1 MLKTV
6 IYARYSS
13 DKQNEQSIEGQ
24 IHECE
29 QFAKTHDMVI
39 IKHYI
44 DRALSG
50 KTDDR
55 PSFLQM
61 IKDSSSGL
69 FDAILV
75 YKTDRFARNRYD
87 SAVYKAKLKKNGIK
101 IFYAKENIP
110 DGPEGIIL
118 ESMLEGFAEY
128 YSAEL
133 SQKVKRGIK
142 ENIRK
147 GLSFGGACPFG
158 YKIVNKKYVIDDE
171 QAPYVKKIFEDYA
184 KGRRAIDIFNEL
196 NTLPNYAGKGR
207 KWNRSSLNR
216 MLTNK
221 KYIGIYELEDV
232 CVKDAI
238 PPIIDEALFNK
249 VQSRILFN
257 RRHTTRAKVNYLLSG
272 KLFCGLCEHSMTGKT
287 GTSKTKVKYH
297 YYVCSNRH
305 CKQKKYRKELL
316 EDIIIQYTV
325 KDILNPKHFK
335 MIAKKCLEIQQ
346 ADNKINDILLMLKK
360 QLTATKTK
368 INNIMN
374 AIEAGIIT
382 TSTKDRLE
390 QLEQEKY
397 KLELEIST
405 QQLNSNRLLSEKQI
419 IYMLNVFYNKRVDV
433 SFYNQIID
441 CFIYKIYIYSD
452 KICIVY
458 NLNNSD
464 KDVTYSDINE
474 LYKSS
479 HLNSCGS
486 PLGEEN
492 VKALRDNLGWEEQE
506 AFVIPQDVY
515 DNFAQ
520 KAKKGQEVEDNW
532 NKLFK
537 AYCEKYPEKK
547 ALWDKYF
554 AVIDDE
560 KLLNCDE
567 FWSYEDKPQATRSL
581 SGNMINRLAK
591 IMPNFWGGSADLG
604 PSNKTVI
611 KDGGSF
617 SKNNYLGRNIHYG
630 VREFAMAAI
639 ANGITLY
646 GGTKTFVGTFF
657 VFSDY
662 LKPMARLAALMK
674 IPVTYVLTHDSIGV
688 GEDGPT
694 HEPIEQLA
702 MLRAMPNINVFRP
715 ADATETAA
723 AWYSA
728 ITSKN
733 TPTVLAL
740 SRQNLPQIEGSSK
753 EALKGGYII
762 AESIKAKPD
771 AIIIASGSEVSLA
784 VDAKKELMEKG
795 FDIRVVSMPCMDI
808 FEQQSDEYKEKI
820 LPQTVEK
827 RLVVEAGSSICWGKY
842 LGFKGKSVTIDTF
855 GASAPANV
863 LFKKYGFT
871 VENVVNKALS
881 MLK

>member
-1 MLKTV
+1 MNIEQKSVNAIRVLAADTV
-6 IYARYSS
+6 QKANSGHPGMPLGSAAMAYELWANHLTHNPKNPKWVNRDRFILSAGHASSLLYSLLHLFGYGLTIEDMKNFRQDNS
-13 DKQNEQSIEGQ
+13 LTPGHPEYGHTVGVEATTGPLGAGMGMAVGMAMAQAHMAATFNTEDYNIIDHYTFVLGGDGCMEEGISSEAFSLAGTLGLSKLIVLYDSNNITIEGNTDLAFTEDVNKRMEAFGFQ
-24 IHECE
+24 TLTVEDGNNLEEISKAIEL
-29 QFAKTHDMVI
+29 AK
-39 IKHYI
+39 
-44 DRALSG
+44 SE
-50 KTDDR
+50 KTK
-55 PSFLQM
+55 PSF
-61 IKDSSSGL
+61 I
-69 FDAILV
+69 
-75 YKTDRFARNRYD
+75 
-87 SAVYKAKLKKNGIK
+87 
-101 IFYAKENIP
+101 
-110 DGPEGIIL
+110 
-118 ESMLEGFAEY
+118 
-128 YSAEL
+128 
-133 SQKVKRGIK
+133 
-142 ENIRK
+142 
-147 GLSFGGACPFG
+147 
-158 YKIVNKKYVIDDE
+158 
-171 QAPYVKKIFEDYA
+171 
-184 KGRRAIDIFNEL
+184 
-196 NTLPNYAGKGR
+196 
-207 KWNRSSLNR
+207 
-216 MLTNK
+216 
-221 KYIGIYELEDV
+221 
-232 CVKDAI
+232 
-238 PPIIDEALFNK
+238 
-249 VQSRILFN
+249 
-257 RRHTTRAKVNYLLSG
+257 
-272 KLFCGLCEHSMTGKT
+272 
-287 GTSKTKVKYH
+287 
-297 YYVCSNRH
+297 
-305 CKQKKYRKELL
+305 
-316 EDIIIQYTV
+316 TV
-325 KDILNPKHFK
+325 
-335 MIAKKCLEIQQ
+335 
-346 ADNKINDILLMLKK
+346 
-360 QLTATKTK
+360 KTK
-368 INNIMN
+368 I
-374 AIEAGIIT
+374 AFGCPAKEG
-382 TSTKDRLE
+382 
-390 QLEQEKY
+390 
-397 KLELEIST
+397 
-405 QQLNSNRLLSEKQI
+405 SE
-419 IYMLNVFYNKRVDV
+419 
-433 SFYNQIID
+433 
-441 CFIYKIYIYSD
+441 
-452 KICIVY
+452 
-458 NLNNSD
+458 
-464 KDVTYSDINE
+464 
-474 LYKSS
+474 SS
-479 HLNSCGS
+479 HGS

-520 KAKKGQEVEDNW
+520 KAKKGQEAEDNW

-547 ALWDKYF
+547 ELWDKYF

-657 VFSDY
+657 IFSDY

-784 VDAKKELMEKG
+784 VEAKKELMEKG

>member
-1 MLKTV
+1 MNIEQKSVNAIRVLAADTV
-6 IYARYSS
+6 QKANSGHPGMPLGSAAMAYELWANHLTHNPKNPKWVNRDRFILSAGHASSLLYSLLYLFGYGLTIEDMKNFRQDNS
-13 DKQNEQSIEGQ
+13 LTPGHPEYGHTVGVEATTGPLGAGMGMAVGMAMAQAHMAATFNTEDYNVIDHYTFVLGGDGCMEEGISSEAFSLAGTLGLSKLIVLYDSNNITIEGNTDLAFTEDVNKRMEAFGFQ
-24 IHECE
+24 TLTVEDGNNLEEISKAIEL
-29 QFAKTHDMVI
+29 AK
-39 IKHYI
+39 
-44 DRALSG
+44 AE
-50 KTDDR
+50 KTK
-55 PSFLQM
+55 PSF
-61 IKDSSSGL
+61 I
-69 FDAILV
+69 
-75 YKTDRFARNRYD
+75 
-87 SAVYKAKLKKNGIK
+87 
-101 IFYAKENIP
+101 
-110 DGPEGIIL
+110 
-118 ESMLEGFAEY
+118 
-128 YSAEL
+128 
-133 SQKVKRGIK
+133 
-142 ENIRK
+142 
-147 GLSFGGACPFG
+147 
-158 YKIVNKKYVIDDE
+158 
-171 QAPYVKKIFEDYA
+171 
-184 KGRRAIDIFNEL
+184 
-196 NTLPNYAGKGR
+196 
-207 KWNRSSLNR
+207 
-216 MLTNK
+216 
-221 KYIGIYELEDV
+221 
-232 CVKDAI
+232 
-238 PPIIDEALFNK
+238 
-249 VQSRILFN
+249 
-257 RRHTTRAKVNYLLSG
+257 
-272 KLFCGLCEHSMTGKT
+272 
-287 GTSKTKVKYH
+287 
-297 YYVCSNRH
+297 
-305 CKQKKYRKELL
+305 
-316 EDIIIQYTV
+316 TV
-325 KDILNPKHFK
+325 
-335 MIAKKCLEIQQ
+335 
-346 ADNKINDILLMLKK
+346 
-360 QLTATKTK
+360 KTK
-368 INNIMN
+368 I
-374 AIEAGIIT
+374 AFGCPAKEG
-382 TSTKDRLE
+382 
-390 QLEQEKY
+390 
-397 KLELEIST
+397 
-405 QQLNSNRLLSEKQI
+405 SE
-419 IYMLNVFYNKRVDV
+419 
-433 SFYNQIID
+433 
-441 CFIYKIYIYSD
+441 
-452 KICIVY
+452 
-458 NLNNSD
+458 
-464 KDVTYSDINE
+464 
-474 LYKSS
+474 SS
-479 HLNSCGS
+479 HGS

-520 KAKKGQEVEDNW
+520 KAKKGQEAEDNW

-547 ALWDKYF
+547 ELWDKYF

-715 ADATETAA
+715 ADAIETAA

>member
-1 MLKTV
+1 MNIEQKSVNAIRVLAADTV
-6 IYARYSS
+6 QKANSGHPGMPLGSAAMAYELWANHLTHNPKNPKWVNRDRFILSAGHASSLLYSLLHLFGYGLTIEDMKNFRQDNS
-13 DKQNEQSIEGQ
+13 LTPGHPEYGHTVGVEATTGPLGAGMGMAVGMAMAQAHMAATFNTEDYNIIDHYTFVLGGDGCMEEGISSEAFSLAGTLGLSKLIVLYDSNNITIEGNTDLAFTEDVNKRMEAFGFQ
-24 IHECE
+24 TLTVEDGNNLEEISKAIEL
-29 QFAKTHDMVI
+29 AKA
-39 IKHYI
+39 K
-44 DRALSG
+44 
-50 KTDDR
+50 KTK
-55 PSFLQM
+55 PSF
-61 IKDSSSGL
+61 I
-69 FDAILV
+69 
-75 YKTDRFARNRYD
+75 
-87 SAVYKAKLKKNGIK
+87 
-101 IFYAKENIP
+101 
-110 DGPEGIIL
+110 
-118 ESMLEGFAEY
+118 
-128 YSAEL
+128 
-133 SQKVKRGIK
+133 
-142 ENIRK
+142 
-147 GLSFGGACPFG
+147 
-158 YKIVNKKYVIDDE
+158 
-171 QAPYVKKIFEDYA
+171 
-184 KGRRAIDIFNEL
+184 
-196 NTLPNYAGKGR
+196 
-207 KWNRSSLNR
+207 
-216 MLTNK
+216 
-221 KYIGIYELEDV
+221 
-232 CVKDAI
+232 
-238 PPIIDEALFNK
+238 
-249 VQSRILFN
+249 
-257 RRHTTRAKVNYLLSG
+257 
-272 KLFCGLCEHSMTGKT
+272 
-287 GTSKTKVKYH
+287 
-297 YYVCSNRH
+297 
-305 CKQKKYRKELL
+305 
-316 EDIIIQYTV
+316 TV
-325 KDILNPKHFK
+325 
-335 MIAKKCLEIQQ
+335 
-346 ADNKINDILLMLKK
+346 
-360 QLTATKTK
+360 KTK
-368 INNIMN
+368 I
-374 AIEAGIIT
+374 AFGCPAKEG
-382 TSTKDRLE
+382 
-390 QLEQEKY
+390 
-397 KLELEIST
+397 
-405 QQLNSNRLLSEKQI
+405 SE
-419 IYMLNVFYNKRVDV
+419 
-433 SFYNQIID
+433 
-441 CFIYKIYIYSD
+441 
-452 KICIVY
+452 
-458 NLNNSD
+458 
-464 KDVTYSDINE
+464 
-474 LYKSS
+474 SS
-479 HLNSCGS
+479 HGS

-520 KAKKGQEVEDNW
+520 KAKKGQEAEDNW

-547 ALWDKYF
+547 ELWDKYF

-581 SGNMINRLAK
+581 SGNVINRLAK

>member
-1 MLKTV
+1 MNIEQKSVNAIRVLAADTV
-6 IYARYSS
+6 QKANSGHPGMPLGSAAMAYELWVNHLTHNPKNPKWVNRDRFILSAGHASSLLYSLLHLFGYGLTIEDMKNFRQDNS
-13 DKQNEQSIEGQ
+13 LTPGHPEYGHTVGVEATTGPLGAGMGMAVGMAMAQAHMAATFNTEDYNIIDHYTFVLGGDGCMEEGISSEAFSLAGTLGLSKLIVLYDSNNITIEGNTDLAFTEDVNKRMEAFGFQ
-24 IHECE
+24 TLTVEDGNNLEEISKAIEL
-29 QFAKTHDMVI
+29 AK
-39 IKHYI
+39 
-44 DRALSG
+44 SE
-50 KTDDR
+50 KTK
-55 PSFLQM
+55 PSF
-61 IKDSSSGL
+61 I
-69 FDAILV
+69 
-75 YKTDRFARNRYD
+75 
-87 SAVYKAKLKKNGIK
+87 
-101 IFYAKENIP
+101 
-110 DGPEGIIL
+110 
-118 ESMLEGFAEY
+118 
-128 YSAEL
+128 
-133 SQKVKRGIK
+133 
-142 ENIRK
+142 
-147 GLSFGGACPFG
+147 
-158 YKIVNKKYVIDDE
+158 
-171 QAPYVKKIFEDYA
+171 
-184 KGRRAIDIFNEL
+184 
-196 NTLPNYAGKGR
+196 
-207 KWNRSSLNR
+207 
-216 MLTNK
+216 
-221 KYIGIYELEDV
+221 
-232 CVKDAI
+232 
-238 PPIIDEALFNK
+238 
-249 VQSRILFN
+249 
-257 RRHTTRAKVNYLLSG
+257 
-272 KLFCGLCEHSMTGKT
+272 
-287 GTSKTKVKYH
+287 
-297 YYVCSNRH
+297 
-305 CKQKKYRKELL
+305 
-316 EDIIIQYTV
+316 TV
-325 KDILNPKHFK
+325 
-335 MIAKKCLEIQQ
+335 
-346 ADNKINDILLMLKK
+346 
-360 QLTATKTK
+360 KTK
-368 INNIMN
+368 I
-374 AIEAGIIT
+374 AFGCPAKEG
-382 TSTKDRLE
+382 
-390 QLEQEKY
+390 
-397 KLELEIST
+397 
-405 QQLNSNRLLSEKQI
+405 SE
-419 IYMLNVFYNKRVDV
+419 
-433 SFYNQIID
+433 
-441 CFIYKIYIYSD
+441 
-452 KICIVY
+452 
-458 NLNNSD
+458 
-464 KDVTYSDINE
+464 
-474 LYKSS
+474 SS
-479 HLNSCGS
+479 HGS

-520 KAKKGQEVEDNW
+520 KAKKGQEAEDNW

-547 ALWDKYF
+547 ELWDKYF

-795 FDIRVVSMPCMDI
+795 FDIRVVSMLCMDI

>member
-1 MLKTV
+1 MNIEQKSVNAIRVLAADTV
-6 IYARYSS
+6 QKANSGHPGMPLGSAAMAYELWANHLTHNPKNPKWVNRDRFILSAGHASSLLYSLLHLFGYGLTIEDMKNFRQDNS
-13 DKQNEQSIEGQ
+13 LTPGHPEYGHTVGVEATTGPLGAGMGIAVGMAMAQAHMAATFNTEDYNIIDHYTFVLGGDGCMEEGISSEAFSLAGTLGLSKLIVLYDSNNITIEGNTDLAFTEDVNKRMEAFGFQ
-24 IHECE
+24 TLTVEDGNNLEEISKAIEL
-29 QFAKTHDMVI
+29 AK
-39 IKHYI
+39 
-44 DRALSG
+44 AE
-50 KTDDR
+50 KTK
-55 PSFLQM
+55 PSF
-61 IKDSSSGL
+61 I
-69 FDAILV
+69 
-75 YKTDRFARNRYD
+75 
-87 SAVYKAKLKKNGIK
+87 
-101 IFYAKENIP
+101 
-110 DGPEGIIL
+110 
-118 ESMLEGFAEY
+118 
-128 YSAEL
+128 
-133 SQKVKRGIK
+133 
-142 ENIRK
+142 
-147 GLSFGGACPFG
+147 
-158 YKIVNKKYVIDDE
+158 
-171 QAPYVKKIFEDYA
+171 
-184 KGRRAIDIFNEL
+184 
-196 NTLPNYAGKGR
+196 
-207 KWNRSSLNR
+207 
-216 MLTNK
+216 
-221 KYIGIYELEDV
+221 
-232 CVKDAI
+232 
-238 PPIIDEALFNK
+238 
-249 VQSRILFN
+249 
-257 RRHTTRAKVNYLLSG
+257 
-272 KLFCGLCEHSMTGKT
+272 
-287 GTSKTKVKYH
+287 
-297 YYVCSNRH
+297 
-305 CKQKKYRKELL
+305 
-316 EDIIIQYTV
+316 TV
-325 KDILNPKHFK
+325 
-335 MIAKKCLEIQQ
+335 
-346 ADNKINDILLMLKK
+346 
-360 QLTATKTK
+360 KTK
-368 INNIMN
+368 I
-374 AIEAGIIT
+374 AFGCPAKEG
-382 TSTKDRLE
+382 
-390 QLEQEKY
+390 
-397 KLELEIST
+397 
-405 QQLNSNRLLSEKQI
+405 SE
-419 IYMLNVFYNKRVDV
+419 
-433 SFYNQIID
+433 
-441 CFIYKIYIYSD
+441 
-452 KICIVY
+452 
-458 NLNNSD
+458 
-464 KDVTYSDINE
+464 
-474 LYKSS
+474 SS
-479 HLNSCGS
+479 HGS

-520 KAKKGQEVEDNW
+520 KAKKGQEAEDNW

>member
-1 MLKTV
+1 MNIEQKSVNAIRVLAADTV
-6 IYARYSS
+6 QKANSGHPGMPLGSAAMAYELWANHLTHNPKNPKWVNRDRFILSAGHASSLLYSLLHLFGYGLTIEDMKNFRQDNS
-13 DKQNEQSIEGQ
+13 LTPGHPEYGHTVGVEATTGPLGAGMGMAVGMAMAQAHMAATFNTEDYNIIDHYTFVLGGDGCMEEGISSEAFSLAGTLGLSKLIVLYDSNNITIEGNTDLAFTEDVNKRMEAFGFQ
-24 IHECE
+24 TLTVEDGNNLEEISKAIEL
-29 QFAKTHDMVI
+29 AK
-39 IKHYI
+39 
-44 DRALSG
+44 SE
-50 KTDDR
+50 KTK
-55 PSFLQM
+55 PSF
-61 IKDSSSGL
+61 I
-69 FDAILV
+69 
-75 YKTDRFARNRYD
+75 
-87 SAVYKAKLKKNGIK
+87 
-101 IFYAKENIP
+101 
-110 DGPEGIIL
+110 
-118 ESMLEGFAEY
+118 
-128 YSAEL
+128 
-133 SQKVKRGIK
+133 
-142 ENIRK
+142 
-147 GLSFGGACPFG
+147 
-158 YKIVNKKYVIDDE
+158 
-171 QAPYVKKIFEDYA
+171 
-184 KGRRAIDIFNEL
+184 
-196 NTLPNYAGKGR
+196 
-207 KWNRSSLNR
+207 
-216 MLTNK
+216 
-221 KYIGIYELEDV
+221 
-232 CVKDAI
+232 
-238 PPIIDEALFNK
+238 
-249 VQSRILFN
+249 
-257 RRHTTRAKVNYLLSG
+257 
-272 KLFCGLCEHSMTGKT
+272 
-287 GTSKTKVKYH
+287 
-297 YYVCSNRH
+297 
-305 CKQKKYRKELL
+305 
-316 EDIIIQYTV
+316 TV
-325 KDILNPKHFK
+325 
-335 MIAKKCLEIQQ
+335 
-346 ADNKINDILLMLKK
+346 
-360 QLTATKTK
+360 KTK
-368 INNIMN
+368 I
-374 AIEAGIIT
+374 AFGCPAKEG
-382 TSTKDRLE
+382 
-390 QLEQEKY
+390 
-397 KLELEIST
+397 
-405 QQLNSNRLLSEKQI
+405 SE
-419 IYMLNVFYNKRVDV
+419 
-433 SFYNQIID
+433 
-441 CFIYKIYIYSD
+441 
-452 KICIVY
+452 
-458 NLNNSD
+458 
-464 KDVTYSDINE
+464 
-474 LYKSS
+474 SS
-479 HLNSCGS
+479 HGS

-520 KAKKGQEVEDNW
+520 KAKKGQEAEDNW

-547 ALWDKYF
+547 ELWDKYF

-674 IPVTYVLTHDSIGV
+674 ISVTYVLTHDSIGV

>member
-1 MLKTV
+1 MNIEQKSVNAIRVLAADTV
-6 IYARYSS
+6 QKANSGHPGMPLGSAAMAYELWANHLTHNPKNPKWVNRDRFILSAGHASSLLYSLLHLFGYGLTIEDMKNFRQDNS
-13 DKQNEQSIEGQ
+13 LTPGHPEYGHTVGVEATTGPLGAGMGMAVGMAMAQAHMAATFNTEDYNIIDHYTFVLGGDGCMEEGISSEAFSLAGTLGLSKLIVLYDSNNITIEGNTDLAFTEDVNKRMEAFGFQ
-24 IHECE
+24 TLTVEDGNNLEEISKAIEL
-29 QFAKTHDMVI
+29 AK
-39 IKHYI
+39 
-44 DRALSG
+44 AE
-50 KTDDR
+50 KTK
-55 PSFLQM
+55 PSF
-61 IKDSSSGL
+61 I
-69 FDAILV
+69 
-75 YKTDRFARNRYD
+75 
-87 SAVYKAKLKKNGIK
+87 
-101 IFYAKENIP
+101 
-110 DGPEGIIL
+110 
-118 ESMLEGFAEY
+118 
-128 YSAEL
+128 
-133 SQKVKRGIK
+133 
-142 ENIRK
+142 
-147 GLSFGGACPFG
+147 
-158 YKIVNKKYVIDDE
+158 
-171 QAPYVKKIFEDYA
+171 
-184 KGRRAIDIFNEL
+184 
-196 NTLPNYAGKGR
+196 
-207 KWNRSSLNR
+207 
-216 MLTNK
+216 
-221 KYIGIYELEDV
+221 
-232 CVKDAI
+232 
-238 PPIIDEALFNK
+238 
-249 VQSRILFN
+249 
-257 RRHTTRAKVNYLLSG
+257 
-272 KLFCGLCEHSMTGKT
+272 
-287 GTSKTKVKYH
+287 
-297 YYVCSNRH
+297 
-305 CKQKKYRKELL
+305 
-316 EDIIIQYTV
+316 TV
-325 KDILNPKHFK
+325 
-335 MIAKKCLEIQQ
+335 
-346 ADNKINDILLMLKK
+346 
-360 QLTATKTK
+360 KTK
-368 INNIMN
+368 I
-374 AIEAGIIT
+374 AFGCPAKEG
-382 TSTKDRLE
+382 
-390 QLEQEKY
+390 
-397 KLELEIST
+397 
-405 QQLNSNRLLSEKQI
+405 SE
-419 IYMLNVFYNKRVDV
+419 
-433 SFYNQIID
+433 
-441 CFIYKIYIYSD
+441 
-452 KICIVY
+452 
-458 NLNNSD
+458 
-464 KDVTYSDINE
+464 
-474 LYKSS
+474 SS
-479 HLNSCGS
+479 HGS

-547 ALWDKYF
+547 ELWDKYF

-784 VDAKKELMEKG
+784 VEAKKELMEKG
-795 FDIRVVSMPCMDI
+795 FDIRVVSMLCMDI

>member
-1 MLKTV
+1 MKNFRQDNSLTPGHPEYGHTV
-6 IYARYSS
+6 GVEATTGPLGAGMGMAVGMAMAQAHMAATFNTEDYNIIDHYTFVLGGDGCMEEGISS
-13 DKQNEQSIEGQ
+13 EALSLAGTLGLSKLIVLYDSNNITIEGNTDLAFTEDVNKRMEAFGFQ
-24 IHECE
+24 TLTVEDGNNLEEISKAIEL
-29 QFAKTHDMVI
+29 AK
-39 IKHYI
+39 
-44 DRALSG
+44 SE
-50 KTDDR
+50 KTK
-55 PSFLQM
+55 PSF
-61 IKDSSSGL
+61 I
-69 FDAILV
+69 
-75 YKTDRFARNRYD
+75 
-87 SAVYKAKLKKNGIK
+87 
-101 IFYAKENIP
+101 
-110 DGPEGIIL
+110 
-118 ESMLEGFAEY
+118 
-128 YSAEL
+128 
-133 SQKVKRGIK
+133 
-142 ENIRK
+142 
-147 GLSFGGACPFG
+147 
-158 YKIVNKKYVIDDE
+158 
-171 QAPYVKKIFEDYA
+171 
-184 KGRRAIDIFNEL
+184 
-196 NTLPNYAGKGR
+196 
-207 KWNRSSLNR
+207 
-216 MLTNK
+216 
-221 KYIGIYELEDV
+221 
-232 CVKDAI
+232 
-238 PPIIDEALFNK
+238 
-249 VQSRILFN
+249 
-257 RRHTTRAKVNYLLSG
+257 
-272 KLFCGLCEHSMTGKT
+272 
-287 GTSKTKVKYH
+287 
-297 YYVCSNRH
+297 
-305 CKQKKYRKELL
+305 
-316 EDIIIQYTV
+316 TV
-325 KDILNPKHFK
+325 
-335 MIAKKCLEIQQ
+335 
-346 ADNKINDILLMLKK
+346 
-360 QLTATKTK
+360 KTK
-368 INNIMN
+368 I
-374 AIEAGIIT
+374 AFGCPAKEG
-382 TSTKDRLE
+382 
-390 QLEQEKY
+390 
-397 KLELEIST
+397 
-405 QQLNSNRLLSEKQI
+405 SE
-419 IYMLNVFYNKRVDV
+419 
-433 SFYNQIID
+433 
-441 CFIYKIYIYSD
+441 
-452 KICIVY
+452 
-458 NLNNSD
+458 
-464 KDVTYSDINE
+464 
-474 LYKSS
+474 SS
-479 HLNSCGS
+479 HGS

-520 KAKKGQEVEDNW
+520 KAKKGQDAEDNW

-547 ALWDKYF
+547 ELWDKYF

-784 VDAKKELMEKG
+784 VEAKKELMEKG

>member
-1 MLKTV
+1 MNIEQKSVNAIRVLAADTV
-6 IYARYSS
+6 QKANSGHPGMPLGSAAMAYELWANHLTHNPKNPKWVNRDRFILSAGHASSLLYSLLNLFGYGLTIEDMKNFRQDNS
-13 DKQNEQSIEGQ
+13 LTPGHPEYGHTVGVEATTGPLGAGMGMAVGMAMAQAHMAATFNTEDYNIIDHYTFVLGGDGCMEEGISSEAFSLAGTLGLSKLIVLYDSNNITIEGNTDLAFTEDVNKRMEAFGFQ
-24 IHECE
+24 TLTVEDGNNLEEISKAIEL
-29 QFAKTHDMVI
+29 AK
-39 IKHYI
+39 
-44 DRALSG
+44 SE
-50 KTDDR
+50 KTK
-55 PSFLQM
+55 PSF
-61 IKDSSSGL
+61 I
-69 FDAILV
+69 
-75 YKTDRFARNRYD
+75 
-87 SAVYKAKLKKNGIK
+87 
-101 IFYAKENIP
+101 
-110 DGPEGIIL
+110 
-118 ESMLEGFAEY
+118 
-128 YSAEL
+128 
-133 SQKVKRGIK
+133 
-142 ENIRK
+142 
-147 GLSFGGACPFG
+147 
-158 YKIVNKKYVIDDE
+158 
-171 QAPYVKKIFEDYA
+171 
-184 KGRRAIDIFNEL
+184 
-196 NTLPNYAGKGR
+196 
-207 KWNRSSLNR
+207 
-216 MLTNK
+216 
-221 KYIGIYELEDV
+221 
-232 CVKDAI
+232 
-238 PPIIDEALFNK
+238 
-249 VQSRILFN
+249 
-257 RRHTTRAKVNYLLSG
+257 
-272 KLFCGLCEHSMTGKT
+272 
-287 GTSKTKVKYH
+287 
-297 YYVCSNRH
+297 
-305 CKQKKYRKELL
+305 
-316 EDIIIQYTV
+316 TV
-325 KDILNPKHFK
+325 
-335 MIAKKCLEIQQ
+335 
-346 ADNKINDILLMLKK
+346 
-360 QLTATKTK
+360 KTK
-368 INNIMN
+368 I
-374 AIEAGIIT
+374 AFGCPAKEG
-382 TSTKDRLE
+382 
-390 QLEQEKY
+390 
-397 KLELEIST
+397 
-405 QQLNSNRLLSEKQI
+405 SE
-419 IYMLNVFYNKRVDV
+419 
-433 SFYNQIID
+433 
-441 CFIYKIYIYSD
+441 
-452 KICIVY
+452 
-458 NLNNSD
+458 
-464 KDVTYSDINE
+464 
-474 LYKSS
+474 SS
-479 HLNSCGS
+479 HGS

-520 KAKKGQEVEDNW
+520 KAKKGQEAEDNW

-547 ALWDKYF
+547 ELWDKYF

-784 VDAKKELMEKG
+784 VEAKKELMEKG

>member
-1 MLKTV
+1 MNIEQKSVNAIRVLAADTV
-6 IYARYSS
+6 QKANSGHPGMPLGSAAMAYELWANHLTHNPKNPKWVNRDRFILSAGHASSLLYSLLHLFGYGLTIEDMKNFRQDNS
-13 DKQNEQSIEGQ
+13 LTPGHPEYGHTVGVEATTGPLGAGMGMAVGMAMAQAHMAATFNTEDYNIIDHYTFVLGGDGCMEEGISSEAFSLAGTLGLSKLIVLYDSNNITIEGNTDLAFTEDVNKRMEAFGFQ
-24 IHECE
+24 TLTVEDGNNLEEISKAIEL
-29 QFAKTHDMVI
+29 AK
-39 IKHYI
+39 
-44 DRALSG
+44 AE
-50 KTDDR
+50 KTK
-55 PSFLQM
+55 PSF
-61 IKDSSSGL
+61 I
-69 FDAILV
+69 
-75 YKTDRFARNRYD
+75 
-87 SAVYKAKLKKNGIK
+87 
-101 IFYAKENIP
+101 
-110 DGPEGIIL
+110 
-118 ESMLEGFAEY
+118 
-128 YSAEL
+128 
-133 SQKVKRGIK
+133 
-142 ENIRK
+142 
-147 GLSFGGACPFG
+147 
-158 YKIVNKKYVIDDE
+158 
-171 QAPYVKKIFEDYA
+171 
-184 KGRRAIDIFNEL
+184 
-196 NTLPNYAGKGR
+196 
-207 KWNRSSLNR
+207 
-216 MLTNK
+216 
-221 KYIGIYELEDV
+221 
-232 CVKDAI
+232 
-238 PPIIDEALFNK
+238 
-249 VQSRILFN
+249 
-257 RRHTTRAKVNYLLSG
+257 
-272 KLFCGLCEHSMTGKT
+272 
-287 GTSKTKVKYH
+287 
-297 YYVCSNRH
+297 
-305 CKQKKYRKELL
+305 
-316 EDIIIQYTV
+316 TV
-325 KDILNPKHFK
+325 
-335 MIAKKCLEIQQ
+335 
-346 ADNKINDILLMLKK
+346 
-360 QLTATKTK
+360 KTK
-368 INNIMN
+368 I
-374 AIEAGIIT
+374 AFGCPAKEG
-382 TSTKDRLE
+382 
-390 QLEQEKY
+390 
-397 KLELEIST
+397 
-405 QQLNSNRLLSEKQI
+405 SE
-419 IYMLNVFYNKRVDV
+419 
-433 SFYNQIID
+433 
-441 CFIYKIYIYSD
+441 
-452 KICIVY
+452 
-458 NLNNSD
+458 
-464 KDVTYSDINE
+464 
-474 LYKSS
+474 SS
-479 HLNSCGS
+479 HGS

-520 KAKKGQEVEDNW
+520 KAKKGQEAEDNW

-581 SGNMINRLAK
+581 SGNMINRLSK

-715 ADATETAA
+715 ADAIETAA

>member
-1 MLKTV
+1 MNIEQKSVNAIRVLAADTV
-6 IYARYSS
+6 QKANSGHPGMPLGSAAMAYELWANHLTHNPKNPKWVNRDRFILSAGHASSLLYSLLHLFGYGLTIEDMKNFRQDNS
-13 DKQNEQSIEGQ
+13 LTPGHPEYGHTVGVEATTGPLGAGMGMAVGMAMAQAHMAATFNTEDYNIIDHYTFVLGGDGCMEEGISSEAFSLAGTLGLSKLIVLYDSNNITIEGNTDLAFTEDVNKRMEAFGFQ
-24 IHECE
+24 TLTVEDGNNLEEISKAIEL
-29 QFAKTHDMVI
+29 AK
-39 IKHYI
+39 
-44 DRALSG
+44 SE
-50 KTDDR
+50 KTK
-55 PSFLQM
+55 PSF
-61 IKDSSSGL
+61 I
-69 FDAILV
+69 
-75 YKTDRFARNRYD
+75 
-87 SAVYKAKLKKNGIK
+87 
-101 IFYAKENIP
+101 
-110 DGPEGIIL
+110 
-118 ESMLEGFAEY
+118 
-128 YSAEL
+128 
-133 SQKVKRGIK
+133 
-142 ENIRK
+142 
-147 GLSFGGACPFG
+147 
-158 YKIVNKKYVIDDE
+158 
-171 QAPYVKKIFEDYA
+171 
-184 KGRRAIDIFNEL
+184 
-196 NTLPNYAGKGR
+196 
-207 KWNRSSLNR
+207 
-216 MLTNK
+216 
-221 KYIGIYELEDV
+221 
-232 CVKDAI
+232 
-238 PPIIDEALFNK
+238 
-249 VQSRILFN
+249 
-257 RRHTTRAKVNYLLSG
+257 
-272 KLFCGLCEHSMTGKT
+272 
-287 GTSKTKVKYH
+287 
-297 YYVCSNRH
+297 
-305 CKQKKYRKELL
+305 
-316 EDIIIQYTV
+316 TV
-325 KDILNPKHFK
+325 
-335 MIAKKCLEIQQ
+335 
-346 ADNKINDILLMLKK
+346 
-360 QLTATKTK
+360 KTK
-368 INNIMN
+368 I
-374 AIEAGIIT
+374 AFGCPAKEG
-382 TSTKDRLE
+382 
-390 QLEQEKY
+390 
-397 KLELEIST
+397 
-405 QQLNSNRLLSEKQI
+405 SE
-419 IYMLNVFYNKRVDV
+419 
-433 SFYNQIID
+433 
-441 CFIYKIYIYSD
+441 
-452 KICIVY
+452 
-458 NLNNSD
+458 
-464 KDVTYSDINE
+464 
-474 LYKSS
+474 SS
-479 HLNSCGS
+479 HGS

-520 KAKKGQEVEDNW
+520 KAKKGQESEDNW

-547 ALWDKYF
+547 ELWDKYF

>member
-1 MLKTV
+1 MNIEQKSVNAIRVLAADTV
-6 IYARYSS
+6 QKANSGHPGMPLGSAAMAYELWANHLTHNPKNPKWVNRDRFILSAGHASSLLYSLLHLFGYGLTIEDMKNFRQDNS
-13 DKQNEQSIEGQ
+13 LTPGHPEYGHTVGVEATTGPLGAGMGMAVGMAMAQAHMAATFNTEDYNVIDHYTFVLGGDGCMEEGISSEAFSLAGTLGLSKLIVLYDSNNITIEGNTDLAFTEDVNKRMEAFGFQ
-24 IHECE
+24 TLTVEDGNNLEEISKAIEL
-29 QFAKTHDMVI
+29 AK
-39 IKHYI
+39 
-44 DRALSG
+44 AE
-50 KTDDR
+50 KTK
-55 PSFLQM
+55 PSF
-61 IKDSSSGL
+61 I
-69 FDAILV
+69 
-75 YKTDRFARNRYD
+75 
-87 SAVYKAKLKKNGIK
+87 
-101 IFYAKENIP
+101 
-110 DGPEGIIL
+110 
-118 ESMLEGFAEY
+118 
-128 YSAEL
+128 
-133 SQKVKRGIK
+133 
-142 ENIRK
+142 
-147 GLSFGGACPFG
+147 
-158 YKIVNKKYVIDDE
+158 
-171 QAPYVKKIFEDYA
+171 
-184 KGRRAIDIFNEL
+184 
-196 NTLPNYAGKGR
+196 
-207 KWNRSSLNR
+207 
-216 MLTNK
+216 
-221 KYIGIYELEDV
+221 
-232 CVKDAI
+232 
-238 PPIIDEALFNK
+238 
-249 VQSRILFN
+249 
-257 RRHTTRAKVNYLLSG
+257 
-272 KLFCGLCEHSMTGKT
+272 
-287 GTSKTKVKYH
+287 
-297 YYVCSNRH
+297 
-305 CKQKKYRKELL
+305 
-316 EDIIIQYTV
+316 TV
-325 KDILNPKHFK
+325 
-335 MIAKKCLEIQQ
+335 
-346 ADNKINDILLMLKK
+346 
-360 QLTATKTK
+360 KTK
-368 INNIMN
+368 I
-374 AIEAGIIT
+374 AFGCPAKEG
-382 TSTKDRLE
+382 
-390 QLEQEKY
+390 
-397 KLELEIST
+397 
-405 QQLNSNRLLSEKQI
+405 SE
-419 IYMLNVFYNKRVDV
+419 
-433 SFYNQIID
+433 
-441 CFIYKIYIYSD
+441 
-452 KICIVY
+452 
-458 NLNNSD
+458 
-464 KDVTYSDINE
+464 
-474 LYKSS
+474 SS
-479 HLNSCGS
+479 HGS

-520 KAKKGQEVEDNW
+520 KAKKGQEAEDNW

-547 ALWDKYF
+547 ELWDKYF

-795 FDIRVVSMPCMDI
+795 FDVRVVSMPCMDI

>member
-1 MLKTV
+1 MNIEQKSVNAIRVLAADTV
-6 IYARYSS
+6 QKANSGHPGMPLGSAAMAYELWANHLTHNPKNPKWVNRDRFILSAGHASSLLYSLLHLFGYGLTIEDMKNFRQDNS
-13 DKQNEQSIEGQ
+13 LTPGHPEYGHTVGVEATTGPLGAGMGMAVGMAMAQAHMAATFNTEDYNIIDHYTFVLGGDGCMEEGISSEAFSLAGTLGLSKLIVLYDSNNITIEGNTDLAFTEDVNKRMEAFGFQ
-24 IHECE
+24 TLTVEDGNNLEEISKAIEL
-29 QFAKTHDMVI
+29 AK
-39 IKHYI
+39 
-44 DRALSG
+44 AE
-50 KTDDR
+50 KTK
-55 PSFLQM
+55 PSF
-61 IKDSSSGL
+61 I
-69 FDAILV
+69 
-75 YKTDRFARNRYD
+75 
-87 SAVYKAKLKKNGIK
+87 
-101 IFYAKENIP
+101 
-110 DGPEGIIL
+110 
-118 ESMLEGFAEY
+118 
-128 YSAEL
+128 
-133 SQKVKRGIK
+133 
-142 ENIRK
+142 
-147 GLSFGGACPFG
+147 
-158 YKIVNKKYVIDDE
+158 
-171 QAPYVKKIFEDYA
+171 
-184 KGRRAIDIFNEL
+184 
-196 NTLPNYAGKGR
+196 
-207 KWNRSSLNR
+207 
-216 MLTNK
+216 
-221 KYIGIYELEDV
+221 
-232 CVKDAI
+232 
-238 PPIIDEALFNK
+238 
-249 VQSRILFN
+249 
-257 RRHTTRAKVNYLLSG
+257 
-272 KLFCGLCEHSMTGKT
+272 
-287 GTSKTKVKYH
+287 
-297 YYVCSNRH
+297 
-305 CKQKKYRKELL
+305 
-316 EDIIIQYTV
+316 TV
-325 KDILNPKHFK
+325 
-335 MIAKKCLEIQQ
+335 
-346 ADNKINDILLMLKK
+346 
-360 QLTATKTK
+360 KTK
-368 INNIMN
+368 I
-374 AIEAGIIT
+374 AFGCPAKEG
-382 TSTKDRLE
+382 
-390 QLEQEKY
+390 
-397 KLELEIST
+397 
-405 QQLNSNRLLSEKQI
+405 SE
-419 IYMLNVFYNKRVDV
+419 
-433 SFYNQIID
+433 
-441 CFIYKIYIYSD
+441 
-452 KICIVY
+452 
-458 NLNNSD
+458 
-464 KDVTYSDINE
+464 
-474 LYKSS
+474 SS
-479 HLNSCGS
+479 HGS

-520 KAKKGQEVEDNW
+520 KAKKGQEAEVNW

>member
-1 MLKTV
+1 MNIEQKSVNAIRVLAADTV
-6 IYARYSS
+6 QKANSGHPGMPLGSAAMAYELWANHLTHNPKNPKWVNRDRFILSAGHASSLLYSLLHLFGYGLTIEDMKNFRQDNS
-13 DKQNEQSIEGQ
+13 LTPGHPEYGHTVGVEATTGPLGAGMGMAVGMAMAQAHMAATFNTEDYNIIDHYTFVLGGDGCIEEGISSEAFSLAGTLGLSKLIVLYDSNNITIEGNTDLAFTEDVNKRMEAFGFQ
-24 IHECE
+24 TLTVEDGNNLEEISKAIEL
-29 QFAKTHDMVI
+29 AK
-39 IKHYI
+39 
-44 DRALSG
+44 AE
-50 KTDDR
+50 KTK
-55 PSFLQM
+55 PSF
-61 IKDSSSGL
+61 I
-69 FDAILV
+69 
-75 YKTDRFARNRYD
+75 
-87 SAVYKAKLKKNGIK
+87 
-101 IFYAKENIP
+101 
-110 DGPEGIIL
+110 
-118 ESMLEGFAEY
+118 
-128 YSAEL
+128 
-133 SQKVKRGIK
+133 
-142 ENIRK
+142 
-147 GLSFGGACPFG
+147 
-158 YKIVNKKYVIDDE
+158 
-171 QAPYVKKIFEDYA
+171 
-184 KGRRAIDIFNEL
+184 
-196 NTLPNYAGKGR
+196 
-207 KWNRSSLNR
+207 
-216 MLTNK
+216 
-221 KYIGIYELEDV
+221 
-232 CVKDAI
+232 
-238 PPIIDEALFNK
+238 
-249 VQSRILFN
+249 
-257 RRHTTRAKVNYLLSG
+257 
-272 KLFCGLCEHSMTGKT
+272 
-287 GTSKTKVKYH
+287 
-297 YYVCSNRH
+297 
-305 CKQKKYRKELL
+305 
-316 EDIIIQYTV
+316 TV
-325 KDILNPKHFK
+325 
-335 MIAKKCLEIQQ
+335 
-346 ADNKINDILLMLKK
+346 
-360 QLTATKTK
+360 KTK
-368 INNIMN
+368 I
-374 AIEAGIIT
+374 AFGCPAKEG
-382 TSTKDRLE
+382 
-390 QLEQEKY
+390 
-397 KLELEIST
+397 
-405 QQLNSNRLLSEKQI
+405 SE
-419 IYMLNVFYNKRVDV
+419 
-433 SFYNQIID
+433 
-441 CFIYKIYIYSD
+441 
-452 KICIVY
+452 
-458 NLNNSD
+458 
-464 KDVTYSDINE
+464 
-474 LYKSS
+474 SS
-479 HLNSCGS
+479 HGS

-520 KAKKGQEVEDNW
+520 KAKKGQEAEDNW

-547 ALWDKYF
+547 ELWDKYF

>member
-1 MLKTV
+1 MNIEQKSVNAIRVLAADTV
-6 IYARYSS
+6 QKANSGHPGMPLGSAAMAYELWANHLTHNPKNPKWVNRDRFILSAGHASSLLYSLLHLFGYGLTIEDMKNFRQDNS
-13 DKQNEQSIEGQ
+13 LTPGHPEYGHTVGVEATTGPLGAGMGMAVGMAMAQAHMAATFNTEDYNVIDHYTFVLGGDGCMEEGISSEAFSLAGTLGLSKLIVLYDSNNITIEGNTDLAFTEDVNKRMEAFGFQ
-24 IHECE
+24 TLTVEDGNNLEEISKAIEL
-29 QFAKTHDMVI
+29 AK
-39 IKHYI
+39 
-44 DRALSG
+44 SE
-50 KTDDR
+50 KTK
-55 PSFLQM
+55 PSF
-61 IKDSSSGL
+61 I
-69 FDAILV
+69 
-75 YKTDRFARNRYD
+75 
-87 SAVYKAKLKKNGIK
+87 
-101 IFYAKENIP
+101 
-110 DGPEGIIL
+110 
-118 ESMLEGFAEY
+118 
-128 YSAEL
+128 
-133 SQKVKRGIK
+133 
-142 ENIRK
+142 
-147 GLSFGGACPFG
+147 
-158 YKIVNKKYVIDDE
+158 
-171 QAPYVKKIFEDYA
+171 
-184 KGRRAIDIFNEL
+184 
-196 NTLPNYAGKGR
+196 
-207 KWNRSSLNR
+207 
-216 MLTNK
+216 
-221 KYIGIYELEDV
+221 
-232 CVKDAI
+232 
-238 PPIIDEALFNK
+238 
-249 VQSRILFN
+249 
-257 RRHTTRAKVNYLLSG
+257 
-272 KLFCGLCEHSMTGKT
+272 
-287 GTSKTKVKYH
+287 
-297 YYVCSNRH
+297 
-305 CKQKKYRKELL
+305 
-316 EDIIIQYTV
+316 TV
-325 KDILNPKHFK
+325 
-335 MIAKKCLEIQQ
+335 
-346 ADNKINDILLMLKK
+346 
-360 QLTATKTK
+360 KTK
-368 INNIMN
+368 I
-374 AIEAGIIT
+374 AFGCPAKEG
-382 TSTKDRLE
+382 
-390 QLEQEKY
+390 
-397 KLELEIST
+397 
-405 QQLNSNRLLSEKQI
+405 SE
-419 IYMLNVFYNKRVDV
+419 
-433 SFYNQIID
+433 
-441 CFIYKIYIYSD
+441 
-452 KICIVY
+452 
-458 NLNNSD
+458 
-464 KDVTYSDINE
+464 
-474 LYKSS
+474 SS
-479 HLNSCGS
+479 HGS

-520 KAKKGQEVEDNW
+520 KAKKGQEAEDNW

-581 SGNMINRLAK
+581 SGNMINFLAK

-771 AIIIASGSEVSLA
+771 AIIIVSGSEVSLA

>member
-1 MLKTV
+1 MNIEQKSVNAIRVLAADTV
-6 IYARYSS
+6 QKANSGHPGMPLGSAAMAYELWANHLTHNPKNPKWVNRDRFILSAGHASSLLYSLLHLFGYGLTIEDMKNFRQDNS
-13 DKQNEQSIEGQ
+13 LTPGHPEYGHTVGVEATTGPLGAGMGMAVGMAMAQAHMAATFNTEDYNIIDHYTFVLGGDGCMEEGISSEAFSLAGTLGLSKLIVLYDSNNITIEGNTDLAFTEDVNKRMEAFGFQ
-24 IHECE
+24 TLTVEDGNNLEEISKAIEM
-29 QFAKTHDMVI
+29 AK
-39 IKHYI
+39 
-44 DRALSG
+44 AE
-50 KTDDR
+50 KTK
-55 PSFLQM
+55 PSF
-61 IKDSSSGL
+61 I
-69 FDAILV
+69 
-75 YKTDRFARNRYD
+75 
-87 SAVYKAKLKKNGIK
+87 
-101 IFYAKENIP
+101 
-110 DGPEGIIL
+110 
-118 ESMLEGFAEY
+118 
-128 YSAEL
+128 
-133 SQKVKRGIK
+133 
-142 ENIRK
+142 
-147 GLSFGGACPFG
+147 
-158 YKIVNKKYVIDDE
+158 
-171 QAPYVKKIFEDYA
+171 
-184 KGRRAIDIFNEL
+184 
-196 NTLPNYAGKGR
+196 
-207 KWNRSSLNR
+207 
-216 MLTNK
+216 
-221 KYIGIYELEDV
+221 
-232 CVKDAI
+232 
-238 PPIIDEALFNK
+238 
-249 VQSRILFN
+249 
-257 RRHTTRAKVNYLLSG
+257 
-272 KLFCGLCEHSMTGKT
+272 
-287 GTSKTKVKYH
+287 
-297 YYVCSNRH
+297 
-305 CKQKKYRKELL
+305 
-316 EDIIIQYTV
+316 TV
-325 KDILNPKHFK
+325 
-335 MIAKKCLEIQQ
+335 
-346 ADNKINDILLMLKK
+346 
-360 QLTATKTK
+360 KTK
-368 INNIMN
+368 I
-374 AIEAGIIT
+374 AFGCPAKEG
-382 TSTKDRLE
+382 
-390 QLEQEKY
+390 
-397 KLELEIST
+397 
-405 QQLNSNRLLSEKQI
+405 SE
-419 IYMLNVFYNKRVDV
+419 
-433 SFYNQIID
+433 
-441 CFIYKIYIYSD
+441 
-452 KICIVY
+452 
-458 NLNNSD
+458 
-464 KDVTYSDINE
+464 
-474 LYKSS
+474 SS
-479 HLNSCGS
+479 HGS

-520 KAKKGQEVEDNW
+520 KAKKGQDAEDNW

-547 ALWDKYF
+547 ELWDKYF

-784 VDAKKELMEKG
+784 VEAKKELMEKG

>member
-1 MLKTV
+1 MNIEQKSVNAIRVLAADTV
-6 IYARYSS
+6 QKANSGHPGMPLGSAAMAYELWANHLTHNPKNPKWVNRDRFILSAGHASSLLYSLLHLFGYGLTIEDMKNFRQDNS
-13 DKQNEQSIEGQ
+13 LTPGHPEYGHTVGVEATTGPLGAGMGMAVGMAMAQAHMAATFNTEDYNIIDHYTFVLGGDGCMEEGISSEAFSLAGTLGLSKLIVLYDSNNITIEGNTDLAFTEDVNKRMEAFGFQ
-24 IHECE
+24 TLTVEDGNNLEEISKAIEL
-29 QFAKTHDMVI
+29 AK
-39 IKHYI
+39 
-44 DRALSG
+44 SE
-50 KTDDR
+50 KTK
-55 PSFLQM
+55 PSF
-61 IKDSSSGL
+61 I
-69 FDAILV
+69 
-75 YKTDRFARNRYD
+75 
-87 SAVYKAKLKKNGIK
+87 
-101 IFYAKENIP
+101 
-110 DGPEGIIL
+110 
-118 ESMLEGFAEY
+118 
-128 YSAEL
+128 
-133 SQKVKRGIK
+133 
-142 ENIRK
+142 
-147 GLSFGGACPFG
+147 
-158 YKIVNKKYVIDDE
+158 
-171 QAPYVKKIFEDYA
+171 
-184 KGRRAIDIFNEL
+184 
-196 NTLPNYAGKGR
+196 
-207 KWNRSSLNR
+207 
-216 MLTNK
+216 
-221 KYIGIYELEDV
+221 
-232 CVKDAI
+232 
-238 PPIIDEALFNK
+238 
-249 VQSRILFN
+249 
-257 RRHTTRAKVNYLLSG
+257 
-272 KLFCGLCEHSMTGKT
+272 
-287 GTSKTKVKYH
+287 
-297 YYVCSNRH
+297 
-305 CKQKKYRKELL
+305 
-316 EDIIIQYTV
+316 TV
-325 KDILNPKHFK
+325 
-335 MIAKKCLEIQQ
+335 
-346 ADNKINDILLMLKK
+346 
-360 QLTATKTK
+360 KTK
-368 INNIMN
+368 I
-374 AIEAGIIT
+374 AFGCPAKEG
-382 TSTKDRLE
+382 
-390 QLEQEKY
+390 
-397 KLELEIST
+397 
-405 QQLNSNRLLSEKQI
+405 SE
-419 IYMLNVFYNKRVDV
+419 
-433 SFYNQIID
+433 
-441 CFIYKIYIYSD
+441 
-452 KICIVY
+452 
-458 NLNNSD
+458 
-464 KDVTYSDINE
+464 
-474 LYKSS
+474 SS
-479 HLNSCGS
+479 HGS

-520 KAKKGQEVEDNW
+520 KAKKGQEAEDNW

-842 LGFKGKSVTIDTF
+842 LGLKGKSVTIDTF

>member
-1 MLKTV
+1 MNIEQKSVNAIRVLATDTV
-6 IYARYSS
+6 QKANSGHPGMPLGSAAMAYELWANHLTHNPKNPKWVNRDRFILSAGHASSLLYSLLHLFGYGLTIEDMKNFRQDNS
-13 DKQNEQSIEGQ
+13 LTPGHPEYGHTVGVEATTGPLGAGMGMAVGMAMAQAHMAATFNTEDYNVIDHYTFVLGGDGCMEEGISSEAFSLAGTLGLSKLIVLYDSNNITIEGNTDLAFTEDVNKRMEAFGFQ
-24 IHECE
+24 TLTVEDGNNLEEISKAIEL
-29 QFAKTHDMVI
+29 AK
-39 IKHYI
+39 
-44 DRALSG
+44 AE
-50 KTDDR
+50 KTK
-55 PSFLQM
+55 PSF
-61 IKDSSSGL
+61 I
-69 FDAILV
+69 
-75 YKTDRFARNRYD
+75 
-87 SAVYKAKLKKNGIK
+87 
-101 IFYAKENIP
+101 
-110 DGPEGIIL
+110 
-118 ESMLEGFAEY
+118 
-128 YSAEL
+128 
-133 SQKVKRGIK
+133 
-142 ENIRK
+142 
-147 GLSFGGACPFG
+147 
-158 YKIVNKKYVIDDE
+158 
-171 QAPYVKKIFEDYA
+171 
-184 KGRRAIDIFNEL
+184 
-196 NTLPNYAGKGR
+196 
-207 KWNRSSLNR
+207 
-216 MLTNK
+216 
-221 KYIGIYELEDV
+221 
-232 CVKDAI
+232 
-238 PPIIDEALFNK
+238 
-249 VQSRILFN
+249 
-257 RRHTTRAKVNYLLSG
+257 
-272 KLFCGLCEHSMTGKT
+272 
-287 GTSKTKVKYH
+287 
-297 YYVCSNRH
+297 
-305 CKQKKYRKELL
+305 
-316 EDIIIQYTV
+316 TV
-325 KDILNPKHFK
+325 
-335 MIAKKCLEIQQ
+335 
-346 ADNKINDILLMLKK
+346 
-360 QLTATKTK
+360 KTK
-368 INNIMN
+368 I
-374 AIEAGIIT
+374 AFGCPAKEG
-382 TSTKDRLE
+382 
-390 QLEQEKY
+390 
-397 KLELEIST
+397 
-405 QQLNSNRLLSEKQI
+405 SE
-419 IYMLNVFYNKRVDV
+419 
-433 SFYNQIID
+433 
-441 CFIYKIYIYSD
+441 
-452 KICIVY
+452 
-458 NLNNSD
+458 
-464 KDVTYSDINE
+464 
-474 LYKSS
+474 SS
-479 HLNSCGS
+479 HGS

-520 KAKKGQEVEDNW
+520 KAKKGQEAEDNW

-547 ALWDKYF
+547 ELWDKYF

>member
-1 MLKTV
+1 MNIEQKSVNAIRVLAADTV
-6 IYARYSS
+6 QKANSGHPGMPLGSAAMAYELWANHLTHNPKNPKWVNRDRFILSAGHASSLLYSLLHLFGYGLTIEDMKNFRQDNS
-13 DKQNEQSIEGQ
+13 LTPGHPEYGHTVGVEATTGPLGAGMGMAVGMAMAQAHMAATFNTEDYNIIDHYTFVLGGDGCMEEGISSEAFSLAGTLGLSKLIVLYDSNNITIEGNTDLAFTEDVNKRMEAFGFQ
-24 IHECE
+24 TLTVEDGNNLEEISKAIEM
-29 QFAKTHDMVI
+29 AK
-39 IKHYI
+39 
-44 DRALSG
+44 AE
-50 KTDDR
+50 KTK
-55 PSFLQM
+55 PSF
-61 IKDSSSGL
+61 I
-69 FDAILV
+69 
-75 YKTDRFARNRYD
+75 
-87 SAVYKAKLKKNGIK
+87 
-101 IFYAKENIP
+101 
-110 DGPEGIIL
+110 
-118 ESMLEGFAEY
+118 
-128 YSAEL
+128 
-133 SQKVKRGIK
+133 
-142 ENIRK
+142 
-147 GLSFGGACPFG
+147 
-158 YKIVNKKYVIDDE
+158 
-171 QAPYVKKIFEDYA
+171 
-184 KGRRAIDIFNEL
+184 
-196 NTLPNYAGKGR
+196 
-207 KWNRSSLNR
+207 
-216 MLTNK
+216 
-221 KYIGIYELEDV
+221 
-232 CVKDAI
+232 
-238 PPIIDEALFNK
+238 
-249 VQSRILFN
+249 
-257 RRHTTRAKVNYLLSG
+257 
-272 KLFCGLCEHSMTGKT
+272 
-287 GTSKTKVKYH
+287 
-297 YYVCSNRH
+297 
-305 CKQKKYRKELL
+305 
-316 EDIIIQYTV
+316 TV
-325 KDILNPKHFK
+325 
-335 MIAKKCLEIQQ
+335 
-346 ADNKINDILLMLKK
+346 
-360 QLTATKTK
+360 KTK
-368 INNIMN
+368 I
-374 AIEAGIIT
+374 AFGCPAKEG
-382 TSTKDRLE
+382 
-390 QLEQEKY
+390 
-397 KLELEIST
+397 
-405 QQLNSNRLLSEKQI
+405 SE
-419 IYMLNVFYNKRVDV
+419 
-433 SFYNQIID
+433 
-441 CFIYKIYIYSD
+441 
-452 KICIVY
+452 
-458 NLNNSD
+458 
-464 KDVTYSDINE
+464 
-474 LYKSS
+474 SS
-479 HLNSCGS
+479 HGS

-520 KAKKGQEVEDNW
+520 KAKKGKEAEDNW

-547 ALWDKYF
+547 ELWDKYF

-784 VDAKKELMEKG
+784 VEAKKELMEKG

>member
-1 MLKTV
+1 MNIEQKSVNAIRVLAADTV
-6 IYARYSS
+6 QKANSGHPGMPLGSAAMAYELWVNHLTHNSKNPKWVNRDRFILSAGHASSLLYSLLHLFGYGLTIEDMKNFRQDNS
-13 DKQNEQSIEGQ
+13 LTPGHPEYGHTVGVEATTGPLGAGMGMAVGMAMAQAHMAATFNTEDYNIIDHYTFVLGGDGCMEEGISSEAFSLAGTLGLSKLIVLYDSNNITIEGNTDLAFTEDVNKRMEAFGFQ
-24 IHECE
+24 TLTVEDGNNLEEISKAIEL
-29 QFAKTHDMVI
+29 AK
-39 IKHYI
+39 
-44 DRALSG
+44 SE
-50 KTDDR
+50 KTK
-55 PSFLQM
+55 PSF
-61 IKDSSSGL
+61 I
-69 FDAILV
+69 
-75 YKTDRFARNRYD
+75 
-87 SAVYKAKLKKNGIK
+87 
-101 IFYAKENIP
+101 
-110 DGPEGIIL
+110 
-118 ESMLEGFAEY
+118 
-128 YSAEL
+128 
-133 SQKVKRGIK
+133 
-142 ENIRK
+142 
-147 GLSFGGACPFG
+147 
-158 YKIVNKKYVIDDE
+158 
-171 QAPYVKKIFEDYA
+171 
-184 KGRRAIDIFNEL
+184 
-196 NTLPNYAGKGR
+196 
-207 KWNRSSLNR
+207 
-216 MLTNK
+216 
-221 KYIGIYELEDV
+221 
-232 CVKDAI
+232 
-238 PPIIDEALFNK
+238 
-249 VQSRILFN
+249 
-257 RRHTTRAKVNYLLSG
+257 
-272 KLFCGLCEHSMTGKT
+272 
-287 GTSKTKVKYH
+287 
-297 YYVCSNRH
+297 
-305 CKQKKYRKELL
+305 
-316 EDIIIQYTV
+316 TV
-325 KDILNPKHFK
+325 
-335 MIAKKCLEIQQ
+335 
-346 ADNKINDILLMLKK
+346 
-360 QLTATKTK
+360 KTK
-368 INNIMN
+368 I
-374 AIEAGIIT
+374 AFGCPAKEG
-382 TSTKDRLE
+382 
-390 QLEQEKY
+390 
-397 KLELEIST
+397 
-405 QQLNSNRLLSEKQI
+405 SE
-419 IYMLNVFYNKRVDV
+419 
-433 SFYNQIID
+433 
-441 CFIYKIYIYSD
+441 
-452 KICIVY
+452 
-458 NLNNSD
+458 
-464 KDVTYSDINE
+464 
-474 LYKSS
+474 SS
-479 HLNSCGS
+479 HGS

-520 KAKKGQEVEDNW
+520 KAKKGQEAEDNW

-715 ADATETAA
+715 ADAIETAA

>member
-1 MLKTV
+1 MNIEQKSVNAIRVLAADTV
-6 IYARYSS
+6 QKANSGHPGMPLGSAAMAYELWANHLTHNPKNPKWVNRDRFILSAGHASSLLYSLLHLFGYGLTIEDMKNFRQDNS
-13 DKQNEQSIEGQ
+13 LTPGHPEYGHTVGVEATTGPLGAGMGMAVGMAMAQAHMAATFNTEDYNIIDHYTFVLGGDGCMEEGISSEAFSLAGTLGLSKLIVLYDSNNITIEGNTDLAFTEDVNKRMEAFGFQ
-24 IHECE
+24 TLTVEDGNNLEEISKAIEL
-29 QFAKTHDMVI
+29 AK
-39 IKHYI
+39 
-44 DRALSG
+44 AE
-50 KTDDR
+50 KTK
-55 PSFLQM
+55 PSF
-61 IKDSSSGL
+61 I
-69 FDAILV
+69 
-75 YKTDRFARNRYD
+75 
-87 SAVYKAKLKKNGIK
+87 
-101 IFYAKENIP
+101 
-110 DGPEGIIL
+110 
-118 ESMLEGFAEY
+118 
-128 YSAEL
+128 
-133 SQKVKRGIK
+133 
-142 ENIRK
+142 
-147 GLSFGGACPFG
+147 
-158 YKIVNKKYVIDDE
+158 
-171 QAPYVKKIFEDYA
+171 
-184 KGRRAIDIFNEL
+184 
-196 NTLPNYAGKGR
+196 
-207 KWNRSSLNR
+207 
-216 MLTNK
+216 
-221 KYIGIYELEDV
+221 
-232 CVKDAI
+232 
-238 PPIIDEALFNK
+238 
-249 VQSRILFN
+249 
-257 RRHTTRAKVNYLLSG
+257 
-272 KLFCGLCEHSMTGKT
+272 
-287 GTSKTKVKYH
+287 
-297 YYVCSNRH
+297 
-305 CKQKKYRKELL
+305 
-316 EDIIIQYTV
+316 TV
-325 KDILNPKHFK
+325 
-335 MIAKKCLEIQQ
+335 
-346 ADNKINDILLMLKK
+346 
-360 QLTATKTK
+360 KTK
-368 INNIMN
+368 I
-374 AIEAGIIT
+374 AFGCPAKEG
-382 TSTKDRLE
+382 
-390 QLEQEKY
+390 
-397 KLELEIST
+397 
-405 QQLNSNRLLSEKQI
+405 SE
-419 IYMLNVFYNKRVDV
+419 
-433 SFYNQIID
+433 
-441 CFIYKIYIYSD
+441 
-452 KICIVY
+452 
-458 NLNNSD
+458 
-464 KDVTYSDINE
+464 
-474 LYKSS
+474 SS
-479 HLNSCGS
+479 HGS

-520 KAKKGQEVEDNW
+520 KAKKGQEAEDNW

-547 ALWDKYF
+547 ELWDKYF

-715 ADATETAA
+715 ADTIETAA

>member
-1 MLKTV
+1 MNIEQKSVNAIRVLAADTV
-6 IYARYSS
+6 QKANSGHPGMPLGSAAMAYELWANHLTHNPKNPKWVSRDRFILSAGHASSLLYSLLHLFGYGLTIEDMKNFRQDNS
-13 DKQNEQSIEGQ
+13 LTPGHPEYGHTVGVEATTGPLGAGMGMAVGMAMAQAHMAATFNTEDYNVIDHYTFVLGGDGCMEEGISSEAFSLAGTLGLSKLIVLYDSNNITIEGNTDLAFTEDVNKRMEAFGFQ
-24 IHECE
+24 TLTVEDGNNLEEISKAIEL
-29 QFAKTHDMVI
+29 AK
-39 IKHYI
+39 
-44 DRALSG
+44 SE
-50 KTDDR
+50 KTK
-55 PSFLQM
+55 PSF
-61 IKDSSSGL
+61 I
-69 FDAILV
+69 
-75 YKTDRFARNRYD
+75 
-87 SAVYKAKLKKNGIK
+87 
-101 IFYAKENIP
+101 
-110 DGPEGIIL
+110 
-118 ESMLEGFAEY
+118 
-128 YSAEL
+128 
-133 SQKVKRGIK
+133 
-142 ENIRK
+142 
-147 GLSFGGACPFG
+147 
-158 YKIVNKKYVIDDE
+158 
-171 QAPYVKKIFEDYA
+171 
-184 KGRRAIDIFNEL
+184 
-196 NTLPNYAGKGR
+196 
-207 KWNRSSLNR
+207 
-216 MLTNK
+216 
-221 KYIGIYELEDV
+221 
-232 CVKDAI
+232 
-238 PPIIDEALFNK
+238 
-249 VQSRILFN
+249 
-257 RRHTTRAKVNYLLSG
+257 
-272 KLFCGLCEHSMTGKT
+272 
-287 GTSKTKVKYH
+287 
-297 YYVCSNRH
+297 
-305 CKQKKYRKELL
+305 
-316 EDIIIQYTV
+316 TV
-325 KDILNPKHFK
+325 
-335 MIAKKCLEIQQ
+335 
-346 ADNKINDILLMLKK
+346 
-360 QLTATKTK
+360 KTK
-368 INNIMN
+368 I
-374 AIEAGIIT
+374 AFGCPAKEG
-382 TSTKDRLE
+382 
-390 QLEQEKY
+390 
-397 KLELEIST
+397 
-405 QQLNSNRLLSEKQI
+405 SE
-419 IYMLNVFYNKRVDV
+419 
-433 SFYNQIID
+433 
-441 CFIYKIYIYSD
+441 
-452 KICIVY
+452 
-458 NLNNSD
+458 
-464 KDVTYSDINE
+464 
-474 LYKSS
+474 SS
-479 HLNSCGS
+479 HGS

-520 KAKKGQEVEDNW
+520 KAKKGQEAEDNW

-547 ALWDKYF
+547 ELWDKYF

-715 ADATETAA
+715 ADATETAV

-784 VDAKKELMEKG
+784 VEAKKELMEKG

>member
-1 MLKTV
+1 MNIEQKSVNAIRVLAADTV
-6 IYARYSS
+6 QKANSGHPGMPLGSAAMAYELWANHLTHNPKNPKWVNRDRFILSAGHASSLLYSLLHLFGYGLTIEDMKNFRQDNS
-13 DKQNEQSIEGQ
+13 LTPGHPEYGHTVGVEATTGPLGAGMGMAVGMAMAQAHMAATFNTEDYNVIDHYTFVLGGDGCMEEGISSEAFSLAGTLGLSKLIVLYDSNNITIEGNTDLAFTEDVNKRMEAFGFQ
-24 IHECE
+24 TLTVEDGNNLEEISKAIEL
-29 QFAKTHDMVI
+29 AK
-39 IKHYI
+39 
-44 DRALSG
+44 AE
-50 KTDDR
+50 KTK
-55 PSFLQM
+55 PSF
-61 IKDSSSGL
+61 I
-69 FDAILV
+69 
-75 YKTDRFARNRYD
+75 
-87 SAVYKAKLKKNGIK
+87 
-101 IFYAKENIP
+101 
-110 DGPEGIIL
+110 
-118 ESMLEGFAEY
+118 
-128 YSAEL
+128 
-133 SQKVKRGIK
+133 
-142 ENIRK
+142 
-147 GLSFGGACPFG
+147 
-158 YKIVNKKYVIDDE
+158 
-171 QAPYVKKIFEDYA
+171 
-184 KGRRAIDIFNEL
+184 
-196 NTLPNYAGKGR
+196 
-207 KWNRSSLNR
+207 
-216 MLTNK
+216 
-221 KYIGIYELEDV
+221 
-232 CVKDAI
+232 
-238 PPIIDEALFNK
+238 
-249 VQSRILFN
+249 
-257 RRHTTRAKVNYLLSG
+257 
-272 KLFCGLCEHSMTGKT
+272 
-287 GTSKTKVKYH
+287 
-297 YYVCSNRH
+297 
-305 CKQKKYRKELL
+305 
-316 EDIIIQYTV
+316 TV
-325 KDILNPKHFK
+325 
-335 MIAKKCLEIQQ
+335 
-346 ADNKINDILLMLKK
+346 
-360 QLTATKTK
+360 KTK
-368 INNIMN
+368 I
-374 AIEAGIIT
+374 AFGCPAKEG
-382 TSTKDRLE
+382 
-390 QLEQEKY
+390 
-397 KLELEIST
+397 
-405 QQLNSNRLLSEKQI
+405 SE
-419 IYMLNVFYNKRVDV
+419 
-433 SFYNQIID
+433 
-441 CFIYKIYIYSD
+441 
-452 KICIVY
+452 
-458 NLNNSD
+458 
-464 KDVTYSDINE
+464 
-474 LYKSS
+474 SS
-479 HLNSCGS
+479 HGS

-520 KAKKGQEVEDNW
+520 KAKKGQEAEDNW

-547 ALWDKYF
+547 ELWDKYF

-567 FWSYEDKPQATRSL
+567 FWFYEDKPQATRSL

-715 ADATETAA
+715 ADAIETAA

>member
-1 MLKTV
+1 MNIEQKSVNAIRVLAADTV
-6 IYARYSS
+6 QKANSGHPGMPLGSAAMAYELWANHLTHNPKNPKWVNRDRFILSAGHASSLLYSLLHLFGYGLTIEDMKNFRQDNS
-13 DKQNEQSIEGQ
+13 LTPGHPEYGHTVGVEATTGPLGAGMGMAVGMAMAQAHMAATFNTEDYNVIDHYTFVLGGDGCMEEGISSEAFSLAGTLGLSKLIVLYDSNNITIEGNTDLAFTEDVNKRMEAFGFQ
-24 IHECE
+24 TLTVEDGNNLEEISKAIEL
-29 QFAKTHDMVI
+29 AK
-39 IKHYI
+39 
-44 DRALSG
+44 AE
-50 KTDDR
+50 KTK
-55 PSFLQM
+55 PSF
-61 IKDSSSGL
+61 I
-69 FDAILV
+69 
-75 YKTDRFARNRYD
+75 
-87 SAVYKAKLKKNGIK
+87 
-101 IFYAKENIP
+101 
-110 DGPEGIIL
+110 
-118 ESMLEGFAEY
+118 
-128 YSAEL
+128 
-133 SQKVKRGIK
+133 
-142 ENIRK
+142 
-147 GLSFGGACPFG
+147 
-158 YKIVNKKYVIDDE
+158 
-171 QAPYVKKIFEDYA
+171 
-184 KGRRAIDIFNEL
+184 
-196 NTLPNYAGKGR
+196 
-207 KWNRSSLNR
+207 
-216 MLTNK
+216 
-221 KYIGIYELEDV
+221 
-232 CVKDAI
+232 
-238 PPIIDEALFNK
+238 
-249 VQSRILFN
+249 
-257 RRHTTRAKVNYLLSG
+257 
-272 KLFCGLCEHSMTGKT
+272 
-287 GTSKTKVKYH
+287 
-297 YYVCSNRH
+297 
-305 CKQKKYRKELL
+305 
-316 EDIIIQYTV
+316 TV
-325 KDILNPKHFK
+325 
-335 MIAKKCLEIQQ
+335 
-346 ADNKINDILLMLKK
+346 
-360 QLTATKTK
+360 KTK
-368 INNIMN
+368 I
-374 AIEAGIIT
+374 AFGCPAKEG
-382 TSTKDRLE
+382 
-390 QLEQEKY
+390 
-397 KLELEIST
+397 
-405 QQLNSNRLLSEKQI
+405 SE
-419 IYMLNVFYNKRVDV
+419 
-433 SFYNQIID
+433 
-441 CFIYKIYIYSD
+441 
-452 KICIVY
+452 
-458 NLNNSD
+458 
-464 KDVTYSDINE
+464 
-474 LYKSS
+474 SS
-479 HLNSCGS
+479 HGS

-520 KAKKGQEVEDNW
+520 KAKKGQEAEDNW

-547 ALWDKYF
+547 VLWDKYF

-753 EALKGGYII
+753 ETLKGGYII

>member
-1 MLKTV
+1 MKNFRQDNSLTPGHPEYGHTV
-6 IYARYSS
+6 GVEATTGPLGAGMGMAVGMAMAQAHMAATFNTEDYNIIDHYTFVLGGDGCMEEGISS
-13 DKQNEQSIEGQ
+13 EAFSLAGTLGLSKLIVLYDSNNITIEGNTDLAFTEDVNKRMEAFGFQ
-24 IHECE
+24 TLTVEDGNNLEEISKAIEL
-29 QFAKTHDMVI
+29 AK
-39 IKHYI
+39 
-44 DRALSG
+44 AE
-50 KTDDR
+50 KTK
-55 PSFLQM
+55 PSF
-61 IKDSSSGL
+61 I
-69 FDAILV
+69 
-75 YKTDRFARNRYD
+75 
-87 SAVYKAKLKKNGIK
+87 
-101 IFYAKENIP
+101 
-110 DGPEGIIL
+110 
-118 ESMLEGFAEY
+118 
-128 YSAEL
+128 
-133 SQKVKRGIK
+133 
-142 ENIRK
+142 
-147 GLSFGGACPFG
+147 
-158 YKIVNKKYVIDDE
+158 
-171 QAPYVKKIFEDYA
+171 
-184 KGRRAIDIFNEL
+184 
-196 NTLPNYAGKGR
+196 
-207 KWNRSSLNR
+207 
-216 MLTNK
+216 
-221 KYIGIYELEDV
+221 
-232 CVKDAI
+232 
-238 PPIIDEALFNK
+238 
-249 VQSRILFN
+249 
-257 RRHTTRAKVNYLLSG
+257 
-272 KLFCGLCEHSMTGKT
+272 
-287 GTSKTKVKYH
+287 
-297 YYVCSNRH
+297 
-305 CKQKKYRKELL
+305 
-316 EDIIIQYTV
+316 TV
-325 KDILNPKHFK
+325 
-335 MIAKKCLEIQQ
+335 
-346 ADNKINDILLMLKK
+346 
-360 QLTATKTK
+360 KTK
-368 INNIMN
+368 I
-374 AIEAGIIT
+374 AFGCPAKEG
-382 TSTKDRLE
+382 
-390 QLEQEKY
+390 
-397 KLELEIST
+397 
-405 QQLNSNRLLSEKQI
+405 SE
-419 IYMLNVFYNKRVDV
+419 
-433 SFYNQIID
+433 
-441 CFIYKIYIYSD
+441 
-452 KICIVY
+452 
-458 NLNNSD
+458 
-464 KDVTYSDINE
+464 
-474 LYKSS
+474 SS
-479 HLNSCGS
+479 HGS

-520 KAKKGQEVEDNW
+520 KAKKGQEAEDNW

-723 AWYSA
+723 AWSSA

>member
-1 MLKTV
+1 MNIEQKSVNAIRVLAADTV
-6 IYARYSS
+6 QKANSGHPGMPLGSAAMAYELWANHLTHNPKNPKWVNRDRFILSAGHASSLLYSLLHLFGYGLTIENMKNFRQDNS
-13 DKQNEQSIEGQ
+13 LTPGHPEYGHTVGVEATTGPLGAGMGMAVGMAMAQAHMAATFNTEDYNIIDHYTFVLGGDGCMEEGISSEAFSLAGTLGLSKLIVLYDSNNITIEGNTDLAFTEDVNKRMEAFGFQ
-24 IHECE
+24 TLTVEDGNNLEEISKAIEL
-29 QFAKTHDMVI
+29 AK
-39 IKHYI
+39 
-44 DRALSG
+44 SE
-50 KTDDR
+50 KTK
-55 PSFLQM
+55 PSF
-61 IKDSSSGL
+61 I
-69 FDAILV
+69 
-75 YKTDRFARNRYD
+75 
-87 SAVYKAKLKKNGIK
+87 
-101 IFYAKENIP
+101 
-110 DGPEGIIL
+110 
-118 ESMLEGFAEY
+118 
-128 YSAEL
+128 
-133 SQKVKRGIK
+133 
-142 ENIRK
+142 
-147 GLSFGGACPFG
+147 
-158 YKIVNKKYVIDDE
+158 
-171 QAPYVKKIFEDYA
+171 
-184 KGRRAIDIFNEL
+184 
-196 NTLPNYAGKGR
+196 
-207 KWNRSSLNR
+207 
-216 MLTNK
+216 
-221 KYIGIYELEDV
+221 
-232 CVKDAI
+232 
-238 PPIIDEALFNK
+238 
-249 VQSRILFN
+249 
-257 RRHTTRAKVNYLLSG
+257 
-272 KLFCGLCEHSMTGKT
+272 
-287 GTSKTKVKYH
+287 
-297 YYVCSNRH
+297 
-305 CKQKKYRKELL
+305 
-316 EDIIIQYTV
+316 TV
-325 KDILNPKHFK
+325 
-335 MIAKKCLEIQQ
+335 
-346 ADNKINDILLMLKK
+346 
-360 QLTATKTK
+360 KTK
-368 INNIMN
+368 I
-374 AIEAGIIT
+374 AFGCPAKEG
-382 TSTKDRLE
+382 
-390 QLEQEKY
+390 
-397 KLELEIST
+397 
-405 QQLNSNRLLSEKQI
+405 SE
-419 IYMLNVFYNKRVDV
+419 
-433 SFYNQIID
+433 
-441 CFIYKIYIYSD
+441 
-452 KICIVY
+452 
-458 NLNNSD
+458 
-464 KDVTYSDINE
+464 
-474 LYKSS
+474 SS
-479 HLNSCGS
+479 HGS

-520 KAKKGQEVEDNW
+520 KAKKGQDAEDNW

-547 ALWDKYF
+547 ELWDKYF

-728 ITSKN
+728 IISKN